1 MTKKLTLTQEL
12 TWRGFVNQTTLKD
25 VAVLD
30 AKPLNFYFGVDP
42 SADSMTVGNLAA
54 AMMVRHFIDHG
65 HHATLLIGGATGLI
79 GDPDGKKQERD
90 LKELDIISQNVA
102 GISAQ
107 YKTVFA
113 HQQFNIVNNHDW
125 FKNIEYVEF
134 LREYGKH
141 FSMTQ
146 LLDRDFVKARIGAG
160 GAGISYAEFSYA
172 LIQGYDFLHLYRK
185 HGVTLQLC
193 GADQWGNCLAGVEL
207 IRKVTGAEAH
217 VWSTPLV
224 INKTTGVKFGKS
236 EEGAIWLDPLK
247 TSPYKF
253 YQFWLNVDDE
263 GVSDYLKIY
272 TLIQPD
278 NHAALMKEFQANTA
292 ARAAQKYLAFE
303 VTKLVHGEAKAISAR
318 TVTETLFGG
327 TPIDQ
332 LHNNDLR
339 MLAEEIPTTTA
350 ETVGQALTETKAVT
364 SNSELRRLFSSGAIS
379 VNGTKVNE
387 DQSVSAPALI
397 KKGKNTFLLVK

>member
-1 MTKKLTLTQEL
+1 
-12 TWRGFVNQTTLKD
+12 
-25 VAVLD
+25 
-30 AKPLNFYFGVDP
+30 
-42 SADSMTVGNLAA
+42 
-54 AMMVRHFIDHG
+54 
-65 HHATLLIGGATGLI
+65 
-79 GDPDGKKQERD
+79 
-90 LKELDIISQNVA
+90 
-102 GISAQ
+102 
-107 YKTVFA
+107 
-113 HQQFNIVNNHDW
+113 
-125 FKNIEYVEF
+125 
-134 LREYGKH
+134 
-141 FSMTQ
+141 
-146 LLDRDFVKARIGAG
+146 
-160 GAGISYAEFSYA
+160 
-172 LIQGYDFLHLYRK
+172 
-185 HGVTLQLC
+185 
-193 GADQWGNCLAGVEL
+193 
-207 IRKVTGAEAH
+207 H

-247 TSPYKF
+247 TSPYRF

-278 NHAALMKEFQANTA
+278 DHAALMKEFQANTA

-350 ETVGQALTETKAVT
+350 QTVGQALTETNAAT

-379 VNGTKVNE
+379 
-387 DQSVSAPALI
+387 
-397 KKGKNTFLLVK
+397 